1 MSLPA
6 SSECTD
12 VGNYLRDLAPEGV
25 LYIPNPGNGGDSF
38 IAAATF
44 QYFRRIGLPFEVV
57 GRDLPRA
64 ARGRVCVY
72 SGGGNLIAPDSRSAM
87 VLRMIAPGAR
97 AVVVLPHTITNV
109 DELLRDLPESCHLFC
124 RERTSYDYA
133 KRASHKAKVLLA
145 EDMAFSADVDE
156 LRRRSAVAGVAS
168 VTGELALRF
177 FGGTAAAPSGRA
189 VWRVWCLPRMRRALV
204 PPDSTGVLNCF
215 RIDAE
220 RTDAPLP
227 ERNVDV
233 SDLVSFGTDTEAL
246 TALGAAV
253 FLEYIGRFRIVRT
266 NRLHVAIAAALLG
279 LDVEFFSNNY
289 YKNRA
294 IYEMSIVGRFPRVRW
309 VGSGDYGEG
318 GRAKA
323 DVPCSG

>member
-1 MSLPA
+1 MG
-6 SSECTD
+6 D
-12 VGNYLRDLAPEGV
+12 YLRELAPEGV

-44 QYFRRIGLPFEVV
+44 QYFHRIGLSFEVA
-57 GRDLPRA
+57 GRDL
-64 ARGRVCVY
+64 ARTAPGRVCVY
-72 SGGGNLIAPDSRSAM
+72 SGGGNLIAPDSRSAT
-87 VLRMIAPGAR
+87 VLRMIAPVAR

-124 RERTSYDYA
+124 RELTSYDYA
-133 KRASHKAKVLLA
+133 RRASRRAKVLLA
-145 EDMAFSADVDE
+145 EDMAFRADVDE
-156 LRRRSAVAGVAS
+156 LRRRSVAVGIVS
-168 VTGELALRF
+168 VTGELALRVL
-177 FGGTAAAPSGRA
+177 GGTAAAPPGRA
-189 VWRVWCLPRMRRALV
+189 VWRVWCLPRMRRALK
-204 PPDSTGVLNCF
+204 PPDATGVLNCF

-253 FLEYIGRFRIVRT
+253 FLDYIGRFRIVRT
-266 NRLHVAIAAALLG
+266 NRLHVAIAAAVLG
-279 LDVEFFSNNY
+279 LEVEFFSNNY

-294 IYEMSIVGRFPRVRW
+294 IYEMSIVGRFPKVRW

-323 DVPCSG
+323 AGLCGG